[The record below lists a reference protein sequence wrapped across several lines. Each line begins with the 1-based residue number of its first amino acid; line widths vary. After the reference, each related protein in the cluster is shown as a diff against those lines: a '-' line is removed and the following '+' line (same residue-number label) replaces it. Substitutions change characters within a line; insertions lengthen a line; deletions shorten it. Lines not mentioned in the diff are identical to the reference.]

1 MGLPAKSTSRYAN
14 NNVIVFNLRAIP
26 DRRAK
31 AGAAQKNGD
40 SDRLII
46 ESLRWRDAASA
57 DIAFRQPGTRLVEVS
72 TQIG

>member
-31 AGAAQKNGD
+31 AGAALKVM
-40 SDRLII
+40 
-46 ESLRWRDAASA
+46 
-57 DIAFRQPGTRLVEVS
+57 PPV
-72 TQIG
+72 